1 MSHEDYWVKRGQKK
15 FQADSWDTLCQW
27 AREGRLKLSDE
38 YKTPESHQWRSI
50 QREPVLSSLMPE
62 RERLILKRGEASYR
76 APNYELIQEWAKR
89 GQVSPEDM
97 VYSSYTQLWT
107 PVSELGTI
115 MKCIPDAVMAK
126 LAQKKER
133 RRDLEMALEPQEK
146 NLTRDTD
153 SPKKDVST
161 ESQEKNVKL
170 EPDSPK
176 KDVSILELNNDE
188 DKDTDA
194 MIPILKPSAEIIK
207 EICAPIYD
215 TARLFIVIKDLRP
228 LDRIKGECLLKSM
241 KLDCQGMSK
250 QEAFASLIEGLK
262 KHQQFYLGN
271 EVSAR
276 SLGAEAI
283 YDQLNGFIKCTEQR
297 QHVIGKRA
305 EERFVVGNQNR
316 PKMTSEEAS
325 LMINLQTAVEQMIQA
340 VRAFKQ

>member
-38 YKTPESHQWRSI
+38 YKTPENHQWRSI
-50 QREPVLSSLMPE
+50 QREPVLSSLIPE

-115 MKCIPDAVMAK
+115 MKCIPDAVISK

-146 NLTRDTD
+146 N
-153 SPKKDVST
+153 
-161 ESQEKNVKL
+161 VKL
-170 EPDSPK
+170 EPEFSEGN
-176 KDVSILELNNDE
+176 VSTLELNHDE

-194 MIPILKPSAEIIK
+194 IIPILKPSAEMIK

-228 LDRIKGECLLKSM
+228 LDRIKGECVLKSM

-250 QEAFASLIEGLK
+250 QEAFASLIGGLK

-283 YDQLNGFIKCTEQR
+283 YDKLNEFIQSTELQ

-316 PKMTSEEAS
+316 PKMTPEEAS